1 MELVTTTPSIQIH
14 LLRLLTNDGNCYDLL
29 VALFL

>member
-1 MELVTTTPSIQIH
+1 MELVTTTPSIQMH
-14 LLRLLTNDGNCYDLL
+14 LLRLLTNNGNYYDLL